1 MNNKGGQ
8 SMAAEKKEE
17 MAKTSFRLTVKEKEE
32 LDKYAM
38 EHDLSASQVIRRAI
52 RSYLTSSD
60 REE

>member
-1 MNNKGGQ
+1 
-8 SMAAEKKEE
+8 MAAEKKEE
-17 MAKTSFRLTVKEKEE
+17 MAKTSFRLTAKEKEE